1 MQEHPIPQDITNYR
15 FHIIGSMTLKQF
27 AEVLAGVLVGV
38 FIYSTNLPAF
48 IKYPLILISV
58 GLGAGAAFVP
68 FEERPLDHWIVT
80 FIRVL
85 YKPTKFFWKR
95 ENKIPDVFFYQSNKN
110 TNDNGPQLDFKPIRR
125 RRIDEYLNTVKNRD
139 VIEEFDYDSNE
150 LTRMQNILADF
161 TNFNV
166 APSSNLSSTNNTN
179 LEPNELD
186 KPNLEVRVR
195 SLRKQK
201 DVDVL
206 EDQSLDQNNL
216 NDSLNNSGYY
226 VDLNYANGG
235 NDPMSQ
241 LNQNNQFFQNKNTT
255 NLDQVAQ
262 DIQIPVP
269 TFVKVAEQN
278 VIENTADIG
287 ITNNIDTSTQIF
299 STEQPQNEPITAS
312 TDTTYNSNLPFPTAP
327 TEPNKLVGMVLSLD
341 GVNLIDNAII
351 EVQTLDGSIVR
362 AVKTNPLGQFLIT
375 TPLANGEYII
385 SAEKDGL
392 QFQPTKIALNNTVI
406 PPIEIR
412 SLN

>member
-38 FIYSTNLPAF
+38 FIYSTNLPAI

-80 FIRVL
+80 FFRVL

-95 ENKIPDVFFYQSNKN
+95 ETKIPDVFFYQSNKN
-110 TNDNGPQLDFKPIRR
+110 TTDNGPQLDFKPIKR

-139 VIEEFDYDSNE
+139 VIEEFDYDSAE
-150 LTRMQNILADF
+150 LTRMQNILSDF
-161 TNFNV
+161 
-166 APSSNLSSTNNTN
+166 NLPATLSTNN
-179 LEPNELD
+179 PNETTNITIFDEID

-201 DVDVL
+201 DVTIL
-206 EDQSLDQNNL
+206 EDQTYDPNLGVNDPNSQDYNPDFTLYANQLDQTSGQSQNADQQKNVANL
-216 NDSLNNSGYY
+216 E
-226 VDLNYANGG
+226 
-235 NDPMSQ
+235 
-241 LNQNNQFFQNKNTT
+241 
-255 NLDQVAQ
+255 QVAQ
-262 DIQIPVP
+262 DIKIPEP
-269 TFVKVAEQN
+269 TFVKVTEQLTTEN
-278 VIENTADIG
+278 MGVENTIINTD
-287 ITNNIDTSTQIF
+287 TNTQIY
-299 STEQPQNEPITAS
+299 STEQPQSQPLTTETA
-312 TDTTYNSNLPFPTAP
+312 TAYNADLPFPTPP
-327 TEPNKLVGMVLSLD
+327 TEPNKLVGMVLSKD
-341 GVNLIDNAII
+341 GVNLLDNTII
-351 EVQTLDGSIVR
+351 EVQTLEGIIVR

-385 SAEKDGL
+385 SAEKDNY
-392 QFQPTKIALNNTVI
+392 QFQPTKIVLNNTVI